1 MKELARIDDP
11 VFLTYLLAQ
20 LSDAGIEAEVLDQ
33 YTMAA
38 LGVGVRARAAEHSKD
53 QLSITPW
60 DVHLPPDPKSE
71 EML

>member
-38 LGVGVRARAAEHSKD
+38 LGVGVGMIRARVMVDDAR
-53 QLSITPW
+53 
-60 DVHLPPDPKSE
+60 LPVAKRILE
-71 EML
+71 EARNV